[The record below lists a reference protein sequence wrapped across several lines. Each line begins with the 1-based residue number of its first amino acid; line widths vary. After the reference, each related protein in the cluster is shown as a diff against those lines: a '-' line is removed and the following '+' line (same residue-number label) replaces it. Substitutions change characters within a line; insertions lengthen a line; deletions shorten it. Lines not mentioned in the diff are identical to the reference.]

1 MSSEMMSLINQAK
14 SQVRTDKLV
23 KFFFDNG
30 RLLLQL
36 GLALIV
42 VAIIF
47 VGFVSWQKANRE
59 KFSSILH
66 QSLIYQQNGELD
78 KAKENLKKIVDSDS
92 APEGIKS
99 LASLRYGAFLLEEG
113 KKDEAAK
120 IYLDVND
127 CRSCDD
133 YVRELAGLLAVR
145 TFLSDETQKP
155 DLAEHI
161 ERVENK
167 SRILRYHIAEQRA
180 FFELQKNN
188 LEKSYQIFEMIAK
201 APESAQTLK
210 TRAEDGMKIVISKG
224 FQPKE

>member
-99 LASLRYGAFLLEEG
+99 LASLRYGAFLDRKSTRLNSSHSSISYAVFCL
-113 KKDEAAK
+113 KKK
-120 IYLDVND
+120 
-127 CRSCDD
+127 
-133 YVRELAGLLAVR
+133 
-145 TFLSDETQKP
+145 K
-155 DLAEHI
+155 
-161 ERVENK
+161 
-167 SRILRYHIAEQRA
+167 
-180 FFELQKNN
+180 
-188 LEKSYQIFEMIAK
+188 
-201 APESAQTLK
+201 
-210 TRAEDGMKIVISKG
+210 
-224 FQPKE
+224 